1 MGEDTAKVDV
11 STRTSRVEQLL
22 RREVAALLLRGDF
35 RDPAL
40 QETAAISVTGASVS
54 SDLSSARVFV
64 DVLGD
69 RRPIADV
76 LRALNAAAGLFR
88 SHIGKV
94 ARLRRVPT
102 LRFES
107 DVSIARGV
115 AIERV
120 LHELAQ
126 ERAQPG
132 PLGDDSP
139 VASEETPGSTEDT
152 PGPSED
158 TP

>member
-1 MGEDTAKVDV
+1 MGEGTAKVDV
-11 STRTSRVEQLL
+11 STRTSRVEQLI

-126 ERAQPG
+126 ERAQPEPAGDG
-132 PLGDDSP
+132 PAEDGPAEDGP
-139 VASEETPGSTEDT
+139 AGSTEGT
-152 PGPSED
+152 P
-158 TP
+158 

>member
-1 MGEDTAKVDV
+1 M

-35 RDPAL
+35 RDPVL
-40 QETAAISVTGASVS
+40 RDTAAISITGAVVS
-54 SDLSSARVFV
+54 ADLSSARIFV

-69 RRPIADV
+69 GRPVADV
-76 LRALNAAAGLFR
+76 VRALNAAAGVFR

-94 ARLRRVPT
+94 ARLRRAPA
-102 LRFES
+102 LRFEA
-107 DVSIARGV
+107 DLSIGRGV

-126 ERAQPG
+126 ERVAQAVEGAPDVPPEEPSEGVG
-132 PLGDDSP
+132 PSS
-139 VASEETPGSTEDT
+139 SEEP
-152 PGPSED
+152 
-158 TP
+158 